1 MHECQHLATAAVF
14 GPRIITPPGLG
25 PVMSDG
31 HGESGRAFEEE
42 IVGGIVE
49 TEWSLGQ
56 VGNFEELREVVITM
70 PDGSVYALRQF
81 LSS

>member
-1 MHECQHLATAAVF
+1 
-14 GPRIITPPGLG
+14 
-25 PVMSDG
+25 MSDG